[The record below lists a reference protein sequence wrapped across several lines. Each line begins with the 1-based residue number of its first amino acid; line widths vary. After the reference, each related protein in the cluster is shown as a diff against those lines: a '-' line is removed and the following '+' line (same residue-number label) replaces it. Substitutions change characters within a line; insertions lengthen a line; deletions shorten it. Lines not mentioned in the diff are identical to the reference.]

1 MSRRRS
7 SLLRAIAAAC
17 CILVLAPAPAWAVRE
32 WYDHYLEARDEQI
45 PDGEYDEAIENM
57 LAAIKIKP
65 TPGLKE
71 RTYGLQFEDYLPY
84 YHLGLCYLHKEDF
97 PSAIRMFNMSE
108 DRGTVRNSRAY
119 AKLRQLRTEA
129 VNGESQK
136 AARLARA
143 EVGRLVKEATA
154 LFAKNQF
161 QEALTQLAQAQVAA
175 GQLDRESQRQ
185 VAQLQERILAKER
198 QLQEQATRRTRIE
211 QELSRGQELLT
222 SGDPTAAVGAFDQVL
237 ALDASNSHALSGK
250 QEAQDLILATRTRN
264 ALERAFQEGKTFFEA
279 GQYAEAVPPL
289 TDAAASPDNKVARDL
304 LETAL
309 KILEGMRQQ
318 RELRVRIATLGREAE
333 ELLLAGESAQ
343 AQVRIANLLR
353 MDPGNVQAKER
364 LAFAEMKIGEALV
377 SRWLPNL
384 QPALTVFAPR
394 TQELEIAADSISIVG
409 VATDDRGI
417 SKIEFK
423 IGDRVVAEQ
432 APPPS
437 FDLTSSSRNVRF
449 DRKFP
454 LAPGLNEI
462 VVTATDSTGLTY
474 SEEFRLTRRLRFYE
488 TSAFL
493 PSAVATATGLLFAGF
508 MFQHLRRR
516 RAVRRRFNPYIAGA
530 PVMDEHLF
538 FGREK
543 VMARMLNVLHHNSL
557 VITGERR
564 IGKTTFLYHLKR
576 ALEADS
582 DTEYRF
588 FPVLTDLQG
597 VPESSFFHTV
607 MSDVLDQV
615 ELDESAKT
623 GLRFSTG
630 DEDYDGRDFSHD
642 VRLVIEA
649 LKTVSSGH
657 VKLALLIDEVD
668 ALNAY
673 SERINQRLRSIFMK
687 TFSEHLVAIMSGVA
701 IKRTWKSEGS
711 PWYNFFDEI
720 VLPRFGRVEAEAL
733 IRTPVEGVFRYQPEA
748 VDAIIERSEGKPYL
762 IQKFC
767 IHAVNRII
775 EERRT
780 VVRADD
786 VERVEPDVL
795 FEGRHPEPR
804 PVERKVSA

>member
-7 SLLRAIAAAC
+7 SPLRAIAAAC
-17 CILVLAPAPAWAVRE
+17 CILFLVPAPAWAVRE

-45 PDGEYDEAIENM
+45 PKAQYDQAVENL

-84 YHLGLCYLHKEDF
+84 YQLGLCYLRQGDF
-97 PSAIRMFNMSE
+97 PQAIRMFNISE
-108 DRGTVRNSRAY
+108 DRGTVRNADAY
-119 AKLRQLRTEA
+119 ADLRQFRTEA
-129 VNGESQK
+129 ENGERQK
-136 AARLARA
+136 AARLARE
-143 EVGRLVKEATA
+143 EVERLLKEADA
-154 LFAKNQF
+154 LFAQNQF
-161 QEALTQLAQAQVAA
+161 EEPLTLLAQAQVAA
-175 GQLDRESQRQ
+175 MGLGRDSQQR
-185 VAQLQERILAKER
+185 VTQLQERILARER
-198 QLQEQATRRTRIE
+198 NLQEQAGRRERIE
-211 QELSRGQELLT
+211 QELSRGQQLLA
-222 SGDPTAAVGAFDQVL
+222 SNNATAAVVAFDQVL
-237 ALDASNSHALSGK
+237 GLDPSNSPAQAGK

-264 ALERAFQEGKTFFEA
+264 ALELAFQQGKAAFEA
-279 GQYAEAVPPL
+279 GQYEEAVRPL
-289 TDAAASPDNKVARDL
+289 TDAAANPDNKVAQDL

-318 RELRVRIATLGREAE
+318 RDLRARIEELRREAQ
-333 ELLLAGESAQ
+333 ELLLAGEFAQ

-353 MDPGNVQAKER
+353 LDPGNVEAQER

-394 TQELEIAADSISIVG
+394 TQQLEIEADSISIVG
-409 VATDDRGI
+409 VASDDRGI
-417 SKIEFK
+417 AKVEFR
-423 IGDRVVAEQ
+423 IGDQVVAEQ

-454 LAPGLNEI
+454 LEPGLNQI
-462 VVTATDSTGLTY
+462 VVTATDSTGLTH
-474 SEEFRLTRRLRFYE
+474 SETLRLTRRLRFHE

-493 PSAVATATGLLFAGF
+493 PSAVASATGLLFAGF
-508 MFQHLRRR
+508 LFQHLRRR

-530 PVMDEHLF
+530 PVMDAHLF

-543 VMARMLNVLHHNSL
+543 VMARMMNVLHHNSL

-576 ALEADS
+576 ALEADA
-582 DTEYRF
+582 DTDYRF
-588 FPVLTDLQG
+588 FPVFTDLQG

-607 MSDVLDQV
+607 MSDVLDQL
-615 ELDESAKT
+615 EIDEASKAA
-623 GLRFSTG
+623 LRFG
-630 DEDYDGRDFSHD
+630 AGNDDFDGRDFNHD
-642 VRLVIEA
+642 VRLVIES
-649 LKTVSSGH
+649 LKTRTPGH

-668 ALNAY
+668 ALNEY
-673 SERINQRLRSIFMK
+673 SERTNQRLRSIFMK
-687 TFSEHLVAIMSGVA
+687 TFSEHLVAIMSGVG

-720 VLPRFGRVEAEAL
+720 VLPPFGREEAEAL
-733 IRTPVEGVFRYQPEA
+733 IRTPVEGIFRYEPDA
-748 VDAIIERSEGKPYL
+748 VDTIIERSEGKPYL

-775 EERRT
+775 EEHRT
-780 VVRADD
+780 VVR
-786 VERVEPDVL
+786 VEDIDEIEPDVL

-804 PVERKVSA
+804 PVEDKVSA